1 MASIPLTSVPIG
13 KTIIASQVSMYL
25 QRESIQ
31 NGNRRFSVLYF
42 FFKHHQP
49 EKQTFV
55 AMLLSFLAQL
65 VLQDEVVL
73 DLVYQH
79 LKDIS
84 QQKARSVSQL
94 RRLAN
99 LALKTQSFCF
109 VIVDGLDECVGP
121 SANPE
126 DTQGEVID
134 WLESFVTTEGTG
146 IDEASDGEPNDRCIR
161 LLISGQR
168 NGYLEERLSHWPP
181 IQIDSS
187 RAHMND
193 IETYSEA
200 KTVEIRQ
207 RFGIDEATRLDI
219 AIKVNSRAIGGFKN
233 SRTSS
238 AC

>member
-1 MASIPLTSVPIG
+1 
-13 KTIIASQVSMYL
+13 MYL
-25 QRESIQ
+25 QRESVQ

-73 DLVYQH
+73 DLVYEH
-79 LKDIS
+79 LKDTS

-94 RRLAN
+94 RRLAD

-109 VIVDGLDECVGP
+109 VVVDGLDECTGP

-126 DTQGEVID
+126 HTQGEVID
-134 WLESFVTTEGTG
+134 WLESFVTTEGNG
-146 IDEASDGEPNDRCIR
+146 VDEASTSEPDDRCIR

-168 NGYLEERLSHWPP
+168 NGYLEDRLRHWPP
-181 IQIDSS
+181 IQVDSS

-200 KTVEIRQ
+200 KSVEIRQ

-219 AIKVNSRAIGGFKN
+219 ASKVNARAIGRFRV
-233 SRTSS
+233 SRTLS

>member
-1 MASIPLTSVPIG
+1 
-13 KTIIASQVSMYL
+13 MYL
-25 QRESIQ
+25 QRESVQ

-73 DLVYQH
+73 DLVYEH
-79 LKDIS
+79 LKDTS

-94 RRLAN
+94 RRLAG

-109 VIVDGLDECVGP
+109 VVVDGLDECTGP

-126 DTQGEVID
+126 HTQGEVID
-134 WLESFVTTEGTG
+134 WLESFVTTEGNG
-146 IDEASDGEPNDRCIR
+146 VDEASTSEPDDRCIR

-168 NGYLEERLSHWPP
+168 NGYLEDRLRHWPP
-181 IQIDSS
+181 IQVDSS

-200 KTVEIRQ
+200 KSVEIRQ

-219 AIKVNSRAIGGFKN
+219 ASKVNARAIGRFRV
-233 SRTSS
+233 SRILS